1 MISDFSVTVDT
12 SPAYL
17 ISHFFLEPDL
27 AIDYLVISVKL
38 VDVHSNPVSCIGYL
52 AYLVLLNHAPA
63 TMWISPPI
71 GEREVAGVN
80 VKLATLSEPAYP
92 TILVVVAMVTVGIE
106 PNTNE
111 RSLSSEPN

>member
-1 MISDFSVTVDT
+1 MGELSVTVET

-17 ISHFFLEPDL
+17 ITHFFLVPDL

-38 VDVHSNPVSCIGYL
+38 VDEHSVYFIGYL
-52 AYLVLLNHAPA
+52 AYFELENHALA
-63 TMWISPPI
+63 TIWISPPR

-92 TILVVVAMVTVGIE
+92 TILVDVSMVTVGIE
-106 PNTNE
+106 PKTNA
-111 RSLSSEPN
+111 RALSSEPN

>member
-1 MISDFSVTVDT
+1 MIGELSVTVDT

-38 VDVHSNPVSCIGYL
+38 VDEHSNPEPNGYL
-52 AYLVLLNHAPA
+52 AYFVLVNHALA

-80 VKLATLSEPAYP
+80 VKLATLSEPEYP
-92 TILVVVAMVTVGIE
+92 TIFVDVSMVTVGIE
-106 PNTNE
+106 PKTNV
-111 RSLSSEPN
+111 RALSSELN

>member
-1 MISDFSVTVDT
+1 MGDFSVTVET

-17 ISHFFLEPDL
+17 ISHFFLVPDL

-52 AYLVLLNHAPA
+52 AYFVLVNHALA

-92 TILVVVAMVTVGIE
+92 TILVDVSMVTVGIE
-106 PNTNE
+106 PKTNA
-111 RSLSSEPN
+111 RALSSELN